1 MRMKELKDYC
11 RGVKEVPATANPFAE
26 REEVL
31 QRLRRGPGNEARQEA
46 APTPAG
52 PPPSCWTLRTIRATF
67 EEVRNYTL
75 SGVWRWLRR
84 RVGVKLRSGQVQQYS
99 PDPQYRMKLRRLLR
113 CLKEAARDP
122 RHTVLLFLDEKGYSV
137 WPDPAKTWAVPA
149 PADPPEAERQKSNNG
164 LWRIIGSLNAWTG
177 KLIYLDDYIVGR
189 AKVIEMYRRIS
200 AAYPRAKTI
209 YVVQDNWSI
218 HTHDDVLTVL
228 KAYPKI
234 KPIWLPTYAPW
245 LNPIEKLWRWL
256 VETVLKMHRLASDWP
271 ALRDQVNSFLDQFI
285 KGSRKL
291 LHYVGLLG
299 DGQLAQA
306 LNSS

>member
-1 MRMKELKDYC
+1 MRRKELRDYC
-11 RGVKEVPATANPFAE
+11 RGVKEDLATANPFAE

-31 QRLRRGPGNEARQEA
+31 QRLRHGPGNEARQEA

-75 SGVWRWLRR
+75 SGVWRWLHR
-84 RVGVKLRSGQVQQYS
+84 RVGVKLRSGQVQQFS
-99 PDPQYRMKLRRLLR
+99 PDPQYLTKLRRLLR
-113 CLKEAARDP
+113 CLKEVAQNP
-122 RHTVLLFLDEKGYSV
+122 KQTVLLFLDEKGYSV

-149 PADPPEAERQKSNNG
+149 PAEPPEAERQKSNNG

-177 KLIYLDDYIVGR
+177 KLIYLDSYVVGR

-200 AAYPRAKTI
+200 EAYPRAKTI

-256 VETVLKMHRLASDWP
+256 VETVLKMHRLASDWS
-271 ALRDQVNSFLDQFI
+271 ALRHQVNSFLDQFI

-299 DGQLAQA
+299 DGQLARA